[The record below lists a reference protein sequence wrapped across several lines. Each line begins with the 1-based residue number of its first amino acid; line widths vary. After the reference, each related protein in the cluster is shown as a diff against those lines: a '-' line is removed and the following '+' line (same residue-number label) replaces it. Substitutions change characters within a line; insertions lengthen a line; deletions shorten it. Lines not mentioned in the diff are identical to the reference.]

1 MNHFIMRYLY
11 ICSLLF
17 VSFALS
23 AQEINFQRA
32 FELESRDMLHGSMS
46 VASDGAFFNINLFE
60 DREDNDLKKFHI
72 TKHSAKGDLMWA
84 FDYRLVDVS
93 EEINFDMDILATLD
107 KGVVFTIAAV
117 KANEEL
123 ESWYS
128 VKLDG
133 DGVVQWTNELKND
146 ELTIEETDID
156 NLETIISFTDGM
168 WLGSDFDVDIP
179 LSGSSKGLY
188 VASVDN
194 GGLANWAQS
203 YAIVDSVD
211 SEEVIIDS
219 KFKSLSRSE
228 ADFTTVVCGNN
239 FEGDTNFGYV
249 TKLDTAGMV
258 IWSKSF
264 SLQDS
269 TLVNPTHEVFDVA
282 AGPDS
287 TTVIVGSLVDNSA
300 NVFQPFVVKVDTI
313 GNVIWGQG
321 LNILGGLSSA
331 RNTQVTVDN
340 DGGIIVGGRYSL
352 AFEVQDYLVKYDADG
367 DLIYEK
373 TYPRI
378 NSWINDLE
386 FGGFLKGGELQ
397 FVGDGFMYSG
407 NAINFASEESYP
419 FVVKTNLLLE
429 AMCHEQFNA
438 ISDTLNFV
446 SDTLVWFN
454 DDYLIQDSVSV
465 HVDTSI
471 NYSLPVLVLPDI
483 PYCPQETI
491 DTLLIATQP
500 GAIAYEWES
509 GETTDTLRVTEEG
522 EYIVTVTMDTL
533 ECFVMCDTALISV
546 YDFPTVAIV
555 PNFSQYCTD
564 GTIPLA
570 ASGNNGNPPFTIEW
584 STGDIGINQIITTEL
599 GAYSVTVTDACQNTA
614 ASTFTITDN
623 ILPQPVDPVIDFN
636 QSFFCTT
643 GQYQIAILNSNDYTN
658 IEWSTGET
666 DVPSI
671 IVPGPGD
678 YSVTATNCLE
688 EVTGSISADGFSEL
702 EPLEVEWLSNNE
714 TYCENMSFPIDLTV
728 TGGSEVY
735 MTEWST
741 GQTGENILVPGPGE
755 YIYTVTDDCENQ
767 VIDTVTLGE
776 DLIPAP
782 VDPILELS
790 TDSYCTTNLFGISIV
805 NEDEFTDIQWSN
817 GQSNVTS
824 IFPSDIGEYT
834 VTALSCF
841 QEVTAQQNI
850 GPSAI
855 PEPIQPILDFNVD
868 SFCITSFAEVELVN
882 ASVYDFEDIMWSNG
896 QVGAPSILVG
906 ELGEYS
912 VTSEDCNQEVTASI
926 TVTLEE
932 QGDPLEFPNTF
943 MPNSSDDNNRTFG
956 PYVRCPNLIEDYEFK
971 VFDRWGALMHE
982 ADRVEERWNGVANN
996 KNQPND
1002 VYFWY
1007 ARYTGPEGEVLLEGD
1022 VTLVTL
1028 P

>member
-11 ICSLLF
+11 ICSFLF

-32 FELESRDMLHGSMS
+32 FELATRDMLHGSMS
-46 VASDGAFFNINLFE
+46 VSADGTFFNINLFE
-60 DREDNDLKKFHI
+60 DPMDNDLKKFHV
-72 TKHSAKGDLMWA
+72 TKHTAKGDLMWA
-84 FDYRLVDVS
+84 FDYKLEGVS
-93 EEINFDMDILATLD
+93 EEIIFDMDILATED
-107 KGVVFTIAAV
+107 KGVVFTVAATRL
-117 KANEEL
+117 NDDQET
-123 ESWYS
+123 WFT
-128 VKLDG
+128 VKLDS
-133 DGVVQWTNELKND
+133 DGVVQWTRELESD
-146 ELTIEETDID
+146 DMVETDID
-156 NLETIISFTDGM
+156 NLETITSFTAGM
-168 WLGSDFDVDIP
+168 WLGSDFDVTLP
-179 LSGSSKGLY
+179 LDGAVKGLY
-188 VASVDN
+188 LAAIDNLGGVD
-194 GGLANWAQS
+194 WAQG
-203 YAIVDSVD
+203 YTIVDTVD
-211 SEEVIIDS
+211 SEEVSIDT

-249 TKLDTAGMV
+249 SKLDGEGT
-258 IWSKSF
+258 ILWSKSF
-264 SLQDS
+264 TFQDS
-269 TLVNPTHEVFDVA
+269 LNPVHNVFDIA

-287 TTVIVGSLVDNSA
+287 TTVIVGALEDASA
-300 NVFQPFVVKVDTI
+300 NIFQPFIVKVDTI
-313 GNVIWGQG
+313 GEVMWAQG
-321 LNILGGLSSA
+321 LSISGNLPVA

-340 DGGIIVGGRYSL
+340 DGGIVVGGRLLLGADAS
-352 AFEVQDYLVKYDADG
+352 DYLVRYDAEG

-373 TYPRI
+373 TYPRLD
-378 NSWINDLE
+378 SWIFDLE
-386 FGGFLKGGELQ
+386 FGGFLSGGELQ

-407 NAINFASEESYP
+407 TAINFASEESYP

-429 AMCHEQFNA
+429 AMCEEQFMTV
-438 ISDTLNFV
+438 SDTLEFV
-446 SDTLVWFN
+446 SDTLEWFAV
-454 DDYLIQDSVSV
+454 DYLFQDSVSV
-465 HVDTSI
+465 DVDTTI
-471 NYSLPVLVLPDI
+471 NYSLPVLVLADI
-483 PYCPQETI
+483 PYCPDEII
-491 DTLLIATQP
+491 DTLLVATQP
-500 GAIAYEWES
+500 GAISYEWES

-546 YDFPTVAIV
+546 FDLPSVAII
-555 PNFSQYCTD
+555 PNFSQYCED

-570 ASGNNGNPPFTIEW
+570 ASGNDGRPPFSLEW
-584 STGDIGINQIITTEL
+584 STGDVDVNQIITTEL
-599 GAYSVTVTDACQNTA
+599 GPYSVTITDGCGNTA

-643 GQYQIAILNSNDYTN
+643 GQYQIAILNANDYTN

-666 DVPSI
+666 DVTSI
-671 IVPGPGD
+671 IVPGPGE

-688 EVTGSISADGFSEL
+688 EVTGSITADAFSEL
-702 EPLEVEWLSNNE
+702 DPLEVSFESNNE
-714 TYCENMSFPIDLTV
+714 TFCETMTFPIDLTI

-735 MTEWST
+735 TIEWST
-741 GQTGENILVPGPGE
+741 GQTEEDIIVPGIGE
-755 YIYTVTDDCENQ
+755 YIYTVTDDCDNQ
-767 VIDTVTLGE
+767 VIDTVLLGE
-776 DLIPAP
+776 ELIPPP

-790 TDSYCTTNLFGISIV
+790 TDSFCDTNLFGISIA
-805 NEDEFTDIQWSN
+805 NDDEFTDIQWSN
-817 GQSNVTS
+817 GQSDVTS
-824 IFPSDIGEYT
+824 IFPSEIGEYM

-841 QEVTAQQNI
+841 QVVTAQVNI

-855 PEPIQPILDFNVD
+855 PEPVQPILDFNID

-882 ASVYDFEDIMWSNG
+882 ASVYEFEDIMWSNG

-906 ELGEYS
+906 ELGEYT
-912 VTSEDCNQEVTASI
+912 VTTEDCNQEVTASI

-932 QGDPLEFPNTF
+932 QGPPLEFPNTF
-943 MPNSSDDNNRTFG
+943 MPNSSDDNNRSFG
-956 PYVRCPNLIEDYEFK
+956 PYVRCPNLIENYEFK

-1007 ARYTGPEGEVLLEGD
+1007 ARYTGPDGEVLLEGD